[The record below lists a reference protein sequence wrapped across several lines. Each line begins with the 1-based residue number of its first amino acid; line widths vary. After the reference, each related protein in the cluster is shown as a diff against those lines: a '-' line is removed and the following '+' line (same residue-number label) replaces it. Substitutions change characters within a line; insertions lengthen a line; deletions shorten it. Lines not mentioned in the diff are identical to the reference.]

1 MSDKSKQELA
11 PRRLFSDFDP
21 FGDFFSA
28 PLLWRRG
35 EASPFPRSS
44 DASLWVPAMDIVEG
58 SDHYTITVELP
69 GASKDDVTVE
79 CHENLLTIKGEK
91 RSEREEDEGHH
102 HYTERTYGR
111 FSRSVRLPSDAAE
124 DVEATF
130 KDGVLNVEIPKIEAR
145 KPRTV
150 VIGGE

>member
-1 MSDKSKQELA
+1 
-11 PRRLFSDFDP
+11 
-21 FGDFFSA
+21 
-28 PLLWRRG
+28 
-35 EASPFPRSS
+35 
-44 DASLWVPAMDIVEG
+44 MDIVEG